1 MSKGMSMSLRGN
13 AHRGRHT
20 RSPTHW
26 YLHWVYVHSVPMR
39 FDFIATRWL
48 NRLDAHSQ
56 LRTYTPSLIHKLRWE
71 HLQSH
76 SFTHSHGV
84 VEDIRAQWIT
94 RSQDDTHCEMKRT
107 TVRCTATRCY
117 ILRDEEIKL
126 MKHSLTYSLP
136 FSWRLY
142 SLFYID
148 LLRSW
153 VDTVTHTLT
162 RWCTHTEKRAHSP
175 MQWLSC
181 LLRRC
186 YLLHTDVSPFMQTG
200 SLNRPCSHA
209 YIHMVVTL
217 AGTLLLS
224 FTSS

>member
-1 MSKGMSMSLRGN
+1 M
-13 AHRGRHT
+13 
-20 RSPTHW
+20 
-26 YLHWVYVHSVPMR
+26 
-39 FDFIATRWL
+39 
-48 NRLDAHSQ
+48 
-56 LRTYTPSLIHKLRWE
+56 
-71 HLQSH
+71 
-76 SFTHSHGV
+76 
-84 VEDIRAQWIT
+84 VEDIRAQWFT

-117 ILRDEEIKL
+117 IMRDEEIKL
-126 MKHSLTYSLP
+126 MKHSLTHSLQ

-186 YLLHTDVSPFMQTG
+186 YLLHTEVSPFMQTG

-224 FTSS
+224 FTSSYSRGCTHSHAHLYHFCAKLHFQHSVRRRGAEWIHACVYQV